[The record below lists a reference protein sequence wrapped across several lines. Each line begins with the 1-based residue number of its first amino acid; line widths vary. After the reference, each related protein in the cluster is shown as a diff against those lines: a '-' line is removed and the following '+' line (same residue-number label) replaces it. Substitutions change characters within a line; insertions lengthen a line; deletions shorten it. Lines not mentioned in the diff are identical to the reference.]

1 MKTISKTLLISLAL
15 GFATLSHSTTARTE
29 ENHLHEALKAEDP
42 KTITESIAEL
52 KTIFAQLH
60 LKFREGVTEEQ
71 IIFGLQHTLADQRQ
85 TDRGK
90 KFPAT
95 PDYLPKVVNYYKA
108 MSKAILD
115 NQSDVEI
122 IPLYIN
128 ALQDLTVTQKESFY
142 LTSTERD
149 IQRRLK
155 LDTRTFFEIENRD
168 NHPTEVNTDP
178 MLLAK
183 DKDGMNEGLG
193 FKMAGSDKIFMK
205 QYLASLLEPIK

>member
-1 MKTISKTLLISLAL
+1 MKTLLITLAL

-29 ENHLHEALKAEDP
+29 KKRIYRYSKTEDP
-42 KTITESIAEL
+42 KTIAESITEL
-52 KTIFAQLH
+52 KTIFAQLR

-85 TDRGK
+85 TDQGK

-95 PDYLPKVVNYYKA
+95 PEFMSGIVAYYR
-108 MSKAILD
+108 SGVTAILD

-122 IPLYIN
+122 TKLYVW
-128 ALQDLTVTQKESFY
+128 ALQDLSISEDESGYLRKTELEIQKRY
-142 LTSTERD
+142 N
-149 IQRRLK
+149 
-155 LDTRTFFEIENRD
+155 LDTRTFYKFDNRG

-178 MLLAK
+178 MLLSK

-193 FKMAGSDKIFMK
+193 FKMAGTDKIFMK

>member
-1 MKTISKTLLISLAL
+1 MRTLLITLAL

-29 ENHLHEALKAEDP
+29 ENRLNEAPKTEDP
-42 KTITESIAEL
+42 KTIAESIAEL
-52 KTIFAQLH
+52 KTIFAHLH

-71 IIFGLQHTLADQRQ
+71 IIFGLQHTLANQRQ
-85 TDRGK
+85 TDQGK

-108 MSKAILD
+108 ISKAILD

-122 IPLYIN
+122 ILLYVEV
-128 ALQDLTVTQKESFY
+128 LQDQSISQDESLY
-142 LTSTERD
+142 LITTEKN
-149 IQRRLK
+149 IQRKLQ
-155 LDTRTFFEIENRD
+155 LDTRSFVKLENRD

-178 MLLAK
+178 MLLSK

-193 FKMAGSDKIFMK
+193 FKMAGADKIFMK
-205 QYLASLLEPIK
+205 QYLASLLEPIS